1 MEKAV
6 KGTLPHTFA
15 VYDEDKERK
24 KAEKKELQYKDE
36 STHRVLTLEEYNS
49 MLEEKKN
56 LESKIW
62 SLNNQIE
69 TIKTENERN
78 LRLIAS
84 KHDKEVADL
93 EDQLEKASAISD
105 NLLRINRE
113 RVNAAR
119 KIQPKKLGTGFRI
132 RIMKEGWI
140 DAGNRE
146 KDRCYITTIET
157 PYKVDIP
164 IEALDP
170 EALVRDGFAGIFGIL
185 METDHDQS
193 IEDKAYSTYRY
204 PYGDDHKE
212 KGSYHDFNVVFR
224 RSWQTGNKGY
234 WELVCWHTKPF
245 PNVLFGKMFPKGEN
259 FAAFANKLADE
270 AQEALES
277 VDFFGGGK
285 EDGKE

>member
-1 MEKAV
+1 MDKAV
-6 KGTLPHTFA
+6 KGTLPHTYA

-24 KAEKKELQYKDE
+24 KAEKKEIQYKDE

-49 MLEEKKN
+49 MLEEKRS

-119 KIQPKKLGTGFRI
+119 KIQPKKWGTGFMI
-132 RIMKEGWI
+132 RSMKEGWI

-146 KDRCYITTIET
+146 KNRCYITTIET
-157 PYKVDIP
+157 PYKIDIP
-164 IEALDP
+164 IEVLDP
-170 EALVRDGFAGIFGIL
+170 EALIRDGFRDIFNVIA
-185 METDHDQS
+185 DKNHDKS
-193 IEDKAYSTYRY
+193 IEDKAYATYLY
-204 PYGDDHKE
+204 PFGDDRKDL
-212 KGSYHDFNVVFR
+212 GSYNDYNVIFR
-224 RSWQTGNKGY
+224 RSWQTGNRGY

-245 PNVLFGKMFPKGEN
+245 PNVLFGKMFPKE
-259 FAAFANKLADE
+259 E
-270 AQEALES
+270 
-277 VDFFGGGK
+277 
-285 EDGKE
+285 